1 MTDAEIRSSLED
13 NGYPRHVVAAG
24 REGLI
29 RRWRAFV
36 EEVERGYRFGLE
48 DYRNDLD
55 VRGILAI
62 LSLDEHVAEEDAR
75 FENML
80 TARDR
85 RVWESAPGDPFWDFG
100 YPRNASADLLRD
112 LKSAGLAEDLS

>member
-1 MTDAEIRSSLED
+1 MTDAEIRAYLED

-24 REGLI
+24 REGLL
-29 RRWRAFV
+29 RRWRQFV
-36 EEVERGYRFGLE
+36 EEVESGYRFGLE

-55 VRGILAI
+55 MRGILAQ
-62 LSLDEHVAEEDAR
+62 LGLDAEVAESDER
-75 FENML
+75 FERML

-85 RVWESAPGDPFWDFG
+85 RVWESIAGDPFWDFG

-112 LKSAGLAEDLS
+112 LRAAGLAD

>member
-1 MTDAEIRSSLED
+1 MTDAEIRRYLEE

-29 RRWRAFV
+29 RRWHAFV
-36 EEVERGYRFGLE
+36 DEVERGYRFGLE

-55 VRGILAI
+55 VRGIL
-62 LSLDEHVAEEDAR
+62 SLVELDAEVAADDER
-75 FENML
+75 FEAML
-80 TARDR
+80 TDRDR
-85 RVWESAPGDPFWDFG
+85 RVWESAPGNAFWDFG

-112 LKSAGLAEDLS
+112 LKSAGLAE

>member
-1 MTDAEIRSSLED
+1 MTDAEIRAYLED

-24 REGLI
+24 RAGLI
-29 RRWRAFV
+29 RRWRQFV

-55 VRGILAI
+55 VRGILAL
-62 LSLDEHVAEEDAR
+62 LSLDQEVADYDAR
-75 FENML
+75 LEPLL
-80 TARDR
+80 TERDR

-112 LKSAGLAEDLS
+112 LKSAGLVD